1 MYTMIPFRSRRELA
15 ENSSLLEDR
24 FFRSFFN
31 MSDWLGGAGF
41 RVDIHEEKDRYLL
54 EAELPGAKEDQI
66 SLTLENDRLTIAADL
81 HSQRQDEN
89 AYYSERVSGRV
100 SRSFNVDGIDRE
112 RITADY
118 QNGVLTVTLPKEHP
132 GAPSG
137 LRRIP
142 IGDRA
147 AEPPKA

>member
-41 RVDIHEEKDRYLL
+41 RVDIHEEKDR
-54 EAELPGAKEDQI
+54 
-66 SLTLENDRLTIAADL
+66 

-137 LRRIP
+137 LRRIS